1 MSPRLNLRY
10 QVDAN
15 EMLPLSLL
23 TDDRGKLRTD
33 LSFWPGCG
41 LLLLSGGWV
50 GSNEAAPHPPTTGP
64 KALETTSVSVHM
76 FTNLSRQNSLF
87 QKNSSP
93 RLNLRYQV
101 DANEM
106 LPLSLL
112 TDDRGKLRT
121 DLSFSPVF
129 SQMSKRIFA
138 TGFLENHTTWK

>member
-50 GSNEAAPHPPTTGP
+50 GSNEAAPNPPTTGP
-64 KALETTSVSVHM
+64 KALETTSVSVDM
-76 FTNLSRQNSLF
+76 FTNLSRQNSLC
-87 QKNSSP
+87 QKI
-93 RLNLRYQV
+93 RLQ
-101 DANEM
+101 D
-106 LPLSLL
+106 
-112 TDDRGKLRT
+112 
-121 DLSFSPVF
+121 
-129 SQMSKRIFA
+129 
-138 TGFLENHTTWK
+138 